1 MSAAEDRVVLG
12 PHGGGFATGSMTWA
26 SLREKNDDDRTEQT
40 DFVITALI
48 EVPHLARSC
57 V

>member
-40 DFVITALI
+40 DFVIT
-48 EVPHLARSC
+48 RSRGP
-57 V
+57 VG